1 MEPKKTIRVL
11 LYGQP
16 GVCKTTLGLSAPNP
30 ALIDFDGGVH
40 RVNPAH
46 QAPTLQVNSYGEYEE
61 LLQSGE
67 LAKFDTLIVD
77 TAGKMLDYMDMVITN
92 GVKRGLKLQE
102 YGRRKAMFRSML
114 SHVSSIGKHIIFIA
128 HEKEDKDGDTKIVRP
143 DIGGSSTGDL
153 IRELDLVGY
162 IQMIGNKRT
171 ISFNPNEKFYG
182 KNTCNLEPVI
192 NIPVLLDEN
201 GIPIAKNY
209 LMTTIIDKFVAT
221 QQARINITARY
232 EALLSQ
238 IEGMICE
245 ADIDGLN
252 TALVEIPKMEVI
264 WDSSLRARRMITERA
279 RDINAVFDRE
289 TKQYVE
295 VS

>member
-1 MEPKKTIRVL
+1 MEPKKTICVL

-67 LAKFDTLIVD
+67 LSKFDTLIVD
-77 TAGKMLDYMDMVITN
+77 TAGKMLDYMDMVITG

-102 YGRRKAMFRSML
+102 YGRRKAMFRAML
-114 SHVSSIGKHIIFIA
+114 SHVSSMGKHIIFIA
-128 HEKEDKDGDTKIVRP
+128 HEKEEKDGDTKIVRP

-182 KNTCNLEPVI
+182 KNTCNLESVI

-201 GIPIAKNY
+201 GIPIAKND
-209 LMTTIIDKFVAT
+209 LMTTIIDKFVST

-232 EALLSQ
+232 EALLTQ
-238 IEGMICE
+238 IEGLICE

-252 TALVEIPKMEVI
+252 SALVEIPKMEVI
-264 WDSSLRARRMITERA
+264 WDSSLRARRMVTERA
-279 RDINAVFDRE
+279 REINAVFDRE
-289 TKQYVE
+289 TKKYVE
-295 VS
+295 GS